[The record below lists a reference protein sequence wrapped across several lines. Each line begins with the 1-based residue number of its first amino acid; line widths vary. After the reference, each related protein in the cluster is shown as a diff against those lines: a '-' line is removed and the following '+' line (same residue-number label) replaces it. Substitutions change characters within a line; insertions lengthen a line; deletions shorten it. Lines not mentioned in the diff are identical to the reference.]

1 MKALLL
7 TATAAALLAASDAYP
22 NYYFHLEGKDW
33 ITGNE
38 GPMGTGELRDG
49 SVNGLCEISDP
60 DLFANY
66 KPNTM
71 YSFSVTSSTRLGFK
85 LKLTAESSNE
95 DPGVLHSRLFRGK
108 TKYQCGNGHM
118 DRKKRTVNRASGQE
132 CYSISRE
139 YNKGY
144 FRWKSPSKPGQ
155 RFQLNVICASGHR
168 KKGEDGPVSYASVP
182 YKSVPDIS
190 FETSAPTTAAPTD
203 DGAGEPATAAPTDAP
218 TIDTE
223 LCSGFGGMKKCN
235 AVARCKWSNKQCN
248 LLPAPCGGLKLNA
261 CKANAKCRFFSKKCL
276 LKPECDTYKKKMGC
290 NGQKGRCVWTGK
302 VNTGSCGDFVARP
315 SGCANQ
321 KTVLDC
327 KAESA
332 NGAEGGCK
340 WQPKK
345 STCVVTASPP

>member
-1 MKALLL
+1 MKTLLL

-132 CYSISRE
+132 CYCISRE

-168 KKGEDGPVSYASVP
+168 KKGEDGPVS
-182 YKSVPDIS
+182 
-190 FETSAPTTAAPTD
+190 F
-203 DGAGEPATAAPTDAP
+203 
-218 TIDTE
+218 
-223 LCSGFGGMKKCN
+223 
-235 AVARCKWSNKQCN
+235 
-248 LLPAPCGGLKLNA
+248 
-261 CKANAKCRFFSKKCL
+261 RF
-276 LKPECDTYKKKMGC
+276 
-290 NGQKGRCVWTGK
+290 
-302 VNTGSCGDFVARP
+302 
-315 SGCANQ
+315 
-321 KTVLDC
+321 
-327 KAESA
+327 
-332 NGAEGGCK
+332 
-340 WQPKK
+340 PKK
-345 STCVVTASPP
+345 NILLREKKE